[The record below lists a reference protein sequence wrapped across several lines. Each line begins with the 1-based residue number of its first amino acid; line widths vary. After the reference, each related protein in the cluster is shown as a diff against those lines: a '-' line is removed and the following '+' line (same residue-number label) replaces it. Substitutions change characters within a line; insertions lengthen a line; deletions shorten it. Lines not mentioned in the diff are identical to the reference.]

1 MWAGYKDKVPDVSDD
16 HQNIGT
22 SCNSKLKLPNL
33 KICVSKNYKK
43 TTKIWMNV
51 CKQRNCKP
59 LKFQWK
65 NSVQIMTFCFPFE
78 NVYFWHWRGIA

>member
-43 TTKIWMNV
+43 TTKI
-51 CKQRNCKP
+51 
-59 LKFQWK
+59 
-65 NSVQIMTFCFPFE
+65 
-78 NVYFWHWRGIA
+78 